1 MKERQFQ
8 MKAHHN
14 IRLAL
19 ACVLLV
25 AASILLQACGGASS
39 EQSASSSQQQAN
51 ATPRSE
57 AAAASSPQQQTP
69 ATVPPQSAHDTA
81 GSETAAETPDAH
93 EGHAHGAPGRVPR
106 YARSSAD
113 LKNLPPVLPASQFT
127 GLTRMAYAAVKEI
140 PQTIA
145 QLPCYCHCDEGFGHK
160 SLQTCFTDDHAAHCA
175 VCVEEALFA
184 YKLQKEERLN
194 PAQIRE
200 RIIAQYGGAN

>member
-1 MKERQFQ
+1 MDANHITTK
-8 MKAHHN
+8 KK

-19 ACVLLV
+19 ACSLLF

-39 EQSASSSQQQAN
+39 ERTSSTPTAT
-51 ATPRSE
+51 ATPTTK
-57 AAAASSPQQQTP
+57 AAATTTQQQTP
-69 ATVPPQSAHDTA
+69 ATVPQAAHETTA
-81 GSETAAETPDAH
+81 TATTPDAH
-93 EGHAHGAPGRVPR
+93 EGHSHGEPGRVPR
-106 YARSSAD
+106 YAKSSAD

-127 GLTRMAYAAVKEI
+127 GMTRAAYAAVKEI

-175 VCVEEALFA
+175 VCVEEALLA

>member
-1 MKERQFQ
+1 MNANHITTK
-8 MKAHHN
+8 KK

-19 ACVLLV
+19 AYSLLL
-25 AASILLQACGGASS
+25 AASVLLQACGGASS
-39 EQSASSSQQQAN
+39 EQTSSTPGAT
-51 ATPRSE
+51 ATPSNR
-57 AAAASSPQQQTP
+57 ATATTQPQTP
-69 ATVPPQSAHDTA
+69 ATTPQAAHDTA
-81 GSETAAETPDAH
+81 GSETAAAATTTTPDAH
-93 EGHAHGAPGRVPR
+93 EGHSHGEPGRVPR
-106 YARSSAD
+106 YAKSSAD

-175 VCVEEALFA
+175 VCVEEALLA
-184 YKLQKEERLN
+184 YKLQNEERLS

>member
-1 MKERQFQ
+1 
-8 MKAHHN
+8 MKANHITTSKN
-14 IRLAL
+14 IRPAL
-19 ACVLLV
+19 ACGLLF

-39 EQSASSSQQQAN
+39 EQTASRQQS
-51 ATPRSE
+51 TPAPVSK
-57 AAAASSPQQQTP
+57 AAATPQQQTP
-69 ATVPPQSAHDTA
+69 ATISPQAAHDTGA
-81 GSETAAETPDAH
+81 SETAAAPDAH
-93 EGHAHGAPGRVPR
+93 EGHSHGEPGRVPR
-106 YARSSAD
+106 FAKSSAD

-127 GLTRMAYAAVKEI
+127 GMTRMAYAAVKEI

-160 SLQTCFTDDHAAHCA
+160 SLQTCFVDDHAAHCA